1 MTDRFLTYLRHELN
15 SSPHTVEAYGR
26 DLRQWQAYVTS
37 EGKYEFRPAE
47 VTSSDLRQWV
57 LGLARSGDS
66 TRTVRRKMQAVR
78 AFYKWM
84 LRCGAV
90 ASNPAAD
97 VALPK
102 LDKPLPVYVRPEETA
117 AVIDEELDTEDFI
130 AVRDRLIV
138 DMLYSTGM
146 RCSELLT
153 LRDAAVDTRK
163 GELKVL
169 GKRNKER
176 IIPFGQEL
184 TDMIALYRR
193 LRDDLIE
200 SRAEEFFLRP
210 TGEPLYRKL
219 IYNVVHE
226 ALQGR
231 AHAARLSPHTLR
243 HSFATD
249 MLNNGADL
257 NAVQHLLGHA
267 SLATTQVYTH
277 ISYRELKQN
286 YRTAH
291 PRALKKGD
299 QDHGSKNSSHP
310 F

>member
-1 MTDRFLTYLRHELN
+1 MIDRFLTYLRHELN
-15 SSPHTVEAYGR
+15 SSTHTVEAYGR
-26 DLRQWQAYVTS
+26 DLRQWREYVTS
-37 EGKYEFRPAE
+37 SDRYEFRPSE
-47 VTSSDLRQWV
+47 VTPSDLRQWV
-57 LGLARSGDS
+57 LGLSRGGDS
-66 TRTVRRKMQAVR
+66 NRTVRRKVQAIR

-84 LRCGAV
+84 LRCGMV
-90 ASNPAAD
+90 SSNPAAE

-117 AVIDEELDTEDFI
+117 AVIDDHLPTDDFI

-184 TDMIALYRR
+184 TDMIALYRQ
-193 LRDDLIE
+193 LRTDLIE
-200 SRAEEFFLRP
+200 CPAEEFFLRP

-219 IYNVVHE
+219 IYNVVHT

-257 NAVQHLLGHA
+257 NAVQQLLGHA

-286 YRTAH
+286 YQTAH

-299 QDHGSKNSSHP
+299 
-310 F
+310 